1 MENIVLIGIGGHA
14 KGIVDTIEKQN
25 KYHIV
30 GFADKINEPKK
41 YKGYEVIGDDA
52 DLETIFSRDRVK
64 KAFISIGYMGNS
76 RVRAELYEKLKRIG
90 YQLPVIIDPTAAV
103 AENVYIEEGTFI
115 GKNVVVNADAKIGRM
130 CIIND
135 GAIIE
140 HDCSVEDFAH
150 VAVGAV
156 VCGMSRIGEQ
166 SFVGANATVIQ
177 CVDVGN
183 CVTIGAGSVVLSDVK
198 DNYTVYGIWKK
209 SDCEVV

>member
-1 MENIVLIGIGGHA
+1 MEDIVLVGIGGHA
-14 KGIVDTIEKQN
+14 KGIVDTIEKQD

-30 GFADKINEPKK
+30 GFVDKTSEKK
-41 YKGYEVIGDDA
+41 HYKGYEVIGDDS
-52 DLETIFSRDRVK
+52 DLETIFLRNGVK

-76 RVRAELYEKLKRIG
+76 NVRAELYERLKRIG
-90 YQLPVIIDPTAAV
+90 YHLPVIIDQTAAV
-103 AENVYIEEGTFI
+103 AENVQIEEGTFI
-115 GKNVVVNADAKIGRM
+115 GKNAVVNADAKIGRM

-140 HDCSVEDFAH
+140 HDCSVGDFSH

-156 VCGMSRIGEQ
+156 VCGMSKIGEQ

-183 CVTIGAGSVVLSDVK
+183 FVTIGAGTVVLSDIK
-198 DNYTVYGIWKK
+198 DNATACGIWKK
-209 SDCEVV
+209 PDCETV

>member
-1 MENIVLIGIGGHA
+1 
-14 KGIVDTIEKQN
+14 
-25 KYHIV
+25 
-30 GFADKINEPKK
+30 
-41 YKGYEVIGDDA
+41 
-52 DLETIFSRDRVK
+52 
-64 KAFISIGYMGNS
+64 MGNS